1 MTRAAAAR
9 GTVTRGGAV
18 AVLAALAAVLLT
30 LLGTAPAQAA
40 GYRYWSFWQGSGG
53 QWAYATQGP
62 ATARPGDGEAVGFRF
77 AVSTDSS
84 DAAKPRAAADFAAV
98 CDSTPAKDGT
108 KRVAVVLDFGTA
120 ADAPKGETP
129 PAARTACAR
138 VGEDAT
144 AGEALAAVA
153 KPLRY
158 DSSALLC
165 AIAGYP
171 RTGCGEQVGGAKK
184 ESRGG
189 SAQPSPAGSEG
200 SDGAGSGDG
209 DGGPSAGLIG
219 GIAAVVVLGAAA
231 FWQAR
236 RRRG

>member
-9 GTVTRGGAV
+9 GVVTRGGAV
-18 AVLAALAAVLLT
+18 AALAAVLLT
-30 LLGTAPAQAA
+30 LLGTAPAQAS

-77 AVSTDSS
+77 AVSADSS
-84 DAAKPRAAADFAAV
+84 DAAKPRAAAGFAAV
-98 CDSTPAKDGT
+98 CDGTPAKDGT

-129 PAARTACAR
+129 PAARSACAQ

-171 RTGCGEQVGGAKK
+171 RTGCGEQVGGARKD
-184 ESRGG
+184 SPDG
-189 SAQPSPAGSEG
+189 SAQPGPAASEG

-209 DGGPSAGLIG
+209 GGPSAGLIG

-231 FWQAR
+231 VWQAR